1 VTLQKQAGSP
11 LETLLT
17 LPQQSAEG
25 VVSSSSRNGKHS
37 SIWLTMVS
45 PSKCGQDSKE
55 TMEVFG
61 NEHAG
66 TATATTA
73 AAAAVVVA
81 VVATMSSA
89 PAATNTT

>member
-1 VTLQKQAGSP
+1 MTLQKQAGSP

-17 LPQQSAEG
+17 LAQQSAEG

-37 SIWLTMVS
+37 SIWLTMLS

-66 TATATTA
+66 TATAIA

-81 VVATMSSA
+81 VVARMSSA

>member
-1 VTLQKQAGSP
+1 MTLQKQAGSP

-37 SIWLTMVS
+37 SIWLTMLS

-66 TATATTA
+66 TAIAT

-81 VVATMSSA
+81 VVATVSSV

>member
-1 VTLQKQAGSP
+1 MTLQKQAGSP

-37 SIWLTMVS
+37 SIWLTMLS

-66 TATATTA
+66 TATAT
-73 AAAAVVVA
+73 AAAVA
-81 VVATMSSA
+81 MLSSA

>member
-1 VTLQKQAGSP
+1 MTLQKQAGSP

-66 TATATTA
+66 TATATA

>member
-1 VTLQKQAGSP
+1 ML
-11 LETLLT
+11 
-17 LPQQSAEG
+17 
-25 VVSSSSRNGKHS
+25 
-37 SIWLTMVS
+37 S

-66 TATATTA
+66 TAIAT

-81 VVATMSSA
+81 VVATVSSV